1 MSLSPSSSTSH
12 DHPPQ
17 QYSNSYYNHTRKIN
31 PYRYFSNHL
40 LTLFSQRT
48 LNTTLTDTRN
58 KKPWLRNKA
67 PRQAKKTH
75 DRDIKLSTN
84 PNLQLSLN
92 HRTHKTK
99 DMQNQKVLHTNRNQK
114 RRPSITSK
122 KQQTSISA
130 MINPITTQRNVL
142 EDRLA

>member
-75 DRDIKLSTN
+75 DRNIKLSTN

-92 HRTHKTK
+92 HRTHKTQRYAK
-99 DMQNQKVLHTNRNQK
+99 SKGPTHQSKPKTKTLNNIQKTTDLHLSNDKPNNHSEEC
-114 RRPSITSK
+114 P
-122 KQQTSISA
+122 
-130 MINPITTQRNVL
+130 
-142 EDRLA
+142 